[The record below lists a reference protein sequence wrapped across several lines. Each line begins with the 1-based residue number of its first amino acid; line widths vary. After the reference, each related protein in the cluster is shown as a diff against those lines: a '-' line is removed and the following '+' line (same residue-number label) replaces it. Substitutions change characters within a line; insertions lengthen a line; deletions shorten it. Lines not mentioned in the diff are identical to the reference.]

1 MSLQGSLKDI
11 AVADLIQ
18 HHCVEKKTVWLQ
30 IQRAGKSAEV
40 FIKEGN
46 VVHAALDQMQGEEV
60 IYEILGWDEGTFYIE
75 SDILPPLTTVYRNW
89 TALLLEGARR
99 LDEQN
104 LLTTHEEKSGMAKM
118 DEILKQMSEEIN
130 GFVDAQVIG
139 MDGLNIA
146 QYSRAKVNLELI
158 AAQLTLLMKLLDTA
172 VKKSEADILED
183 NLLTTQTHYVM
194 MRFLPGKQH
203 YLAVVTDRK
212 SANLGN
218 LRLVTGV
225 YLERLNASMPK

>member
-18 HHCVEKKTVWLQ
+18 HHCVDKKTVWVQ
-30 IQRAGKSAEV
+30 IQRADKRAEV
-40 FIKEGN
+40 FIREGN
-46 VVHAALDQMQGEEV
+46 VVHAVLDQLQGEEV

-75 SDILPPLTTVYRNW
+75 GDVLPPLTTVHRNW

-118 DEILKQMSEEIN
+118 DEILKQMAQEID
-130 GFVDAQVIG
+130 GFEAAEVIG
-139 MDGLNIA
+139 MDGLSIA
-146 QYSRAKVNLELI
+146 QYSRAKLNLELI
-158 AAQLTLLMKLLDTA
+158 AAQLTLLIKLLDTA
-172 VKKSEADILED
+172 VNKSTGGILED
-183 NLLTTQTHYVM
+183 NLLTTQLHYVM
-194 MRFLPGKQH
+194 MRYLPGKQH
-203 YLAVVTDRK
+203 YLAVIADHRN
-212 SANLGN
+212 ANLGN

-225 YLERLNASMPK
+225 YLERLSASMPK